1 VAGRAPQGSVRAR
14 TLADG
19 SRMFELRFYAR
30 GARESVVLHER
41 ADCDCGCGGGWTES
55 AARRELSN
63 VLARVRVGIWKREP
77 SRQLATSMRSSG
89 STTFHEYA
97 SQWLQRRTDGV
108 LGDRPL
114 SENARNDYLW
124 RLGRHLLPYF
134 GRHRLEDI
142 DAEMC
147 LAFKAHKMKESRDL
161 RAAIAAGADVR
172 DDRNR
177 RRVPLG
183 PASLRKLIACLIS
196 ILDDAVEDKLI
207 ASNPARGRRMR
218 VRVPK
223 PQRSFLEID
232 ELQALMAAAALQD
245 PTTGRVKARPGSGE
259 TARKVADMLSRGI
272 SQDAIAA
279 ALGRSKATINWHAR
293 RMSVVG
299 VPYRGRAFV
308 VRVLAYSGVR
318 NSELCDMRIG
328 HVRLHDP
335 AGARF
340 HIPDAKTETGVRVV
354 EMSPDLVEAFVQH
367 LDRLRRAGKPTGPG
381 EYVIRNTRGGRV
393 SRQRIAEIVHD
404 AATLAGER
412 RAQQGLPPLPRTTPH
427 TLRRTYISIALPAN
441 RFDVKWVMSQVGH
454 ADSKMTLD
462 VYTQLEQR
470 IKRNHGVRFDA
481 MVRTAELHMHGEILD
496 DSSIDDAGILGPQ
509 DHADET

>member
-1 VAGRAPQGSVRAR
+1 
-14 TLADG
+14 
-19 SRMFELRFYAR
+19 MFELRFHAR
-30 GARESVVLHER
+30 GVRESVVLHER
-41 ADCDCGCGGGWTES
+41 ADCDCGCGGGWTEP

-63 VLARVRVGIWKREP
+63 VLARVRVGVWKREP
-77 SRQLATSMRSSG
+77 SRQPVTSVRSDEPP
-89 STTFHEYA
+89 TFHEYA
-97 SQWLQRRTDGV
+97 SQWLQRRADGV

-114 SENARNDYLW
+114 SKNSRSDYLW
-124 RLGRHLLPYF
+124 RVRNHLLPFF
-134 GRHRLEDI
+134 GAHQLDEI
-142 DAEMC
+142 DPEMC

-183 PASLRKLIACLIS
+183 PASLRKLIACLVS
-196 ILDDAVEDKLI
+196 ILDDAVEDGLI
-207 ASNPARGRRMR
+207 SRNPARGRRMR

-245 PTTGRVKARPGSGE
+245 PATGRVKTPPGSGA
-259 TARKVADMLSRGI
+259 TARKVAELLSLGM
-272 SQDAIAA
+272 SQGAIAA

-299 VPYRGRAFV
+299 APYGGRAFV
-308 VRVLAYSGVR
+308 VRVLGYSGVR
-318 NSELCDMRIG
+318 NSELCDLRIG

-340 HIPDAKTETGVRVV
+340 HIPDAKTETGVRAV

-367 LDRLRRAGKPTGPG
+367 LDRLRRAGKPIGPE
-381 EYVIRNTRGGRV
+381 EYIVRNTRGGRI
-393 SRQRIAEIVHD
+393 SRQRITEIVRE
-404 AATLAGER
+404 AATLAGELR
-412 RAQQGLPPLPRTTPH
+412 EQQGFPPLPRTTPH

-441 RFDVKWVMSQVGH
+441 RFDVKWVMGQVGH

-496 DSSIDDAGILGPQ
+496 EPSIDDAGIFGRQ
-509 DHADET
+509 DHTGED